1 MKSEL
6 RRRIVVRSCR
16 SDTLF
21 GQRHPGKRFFA
32 LPPASGRRCRPP
44 PGELAGGRRSKPSPR
59 FFRGWRYAVS
69 TASRRSMPVGDRRS
83 AVARAPRGSGV
94 RGSRA
99 CAPPCPPGYAPRKEP
114 SRRSGSTP
122 PRPCGPLC
130 RPPPG
135 ELARGRRSKP
145 SPRFFAVGGTRFR
158 PPLGGRCRSE
168 TGAPFARAPRGSGVR
183 GSRACA
189 PPCPPGY
196 APRKEPSRPVRVH
209 AAAALRA
216 AVPAPTGRTAQR
228 SAFQAVPALF
238 SRLAVRGFDR
248 LSAVD
253 AGRRPALRCRARST
267 RFGGTRGFK
276 PSPRF
281 FSLGGTP
288 SAALRA
294 AVPV

>member
-16 SDTLF
+16 SDRLF
-21 GQRHPGKRFFA
+21 R
-32 LPPASGRRCRPP
+32 
-44 PGELAGGRRSKPSPR
+44 
-59 FFRGWRYAVS
+59 
-69 TASRRSMPVGDRRS
+69 TA
-83 AVARAPRGSGV
+83 
-94 RGSRA
+94 
-99 CAPPCPPGYAPRKEP
+99 P
-114 SRRSGSTP
+114 SRQT
-122 PRPCGPLC
+122 
-130 RPPPG
+130 
-135 ELARGRRSKP
+135 
-145 SPRFFAVGGTRFR
+145 V
-158 PPLGGRCRSE
+158 
-168 TGAPFARAPRGSGVR
+168 
-183 GSRACA
+183 
-189 PPCPPGY
+189 
-196 APRKEPSRPVRVH
+196 
-209 AAAALRA
+209 LRA
-216 AVPAPTGRTAQR
+216 SARLRQAVPAPTGRTGQR

-238 SRLAVRGFDR
+238 SRLAVRGFDRLSAVDAGRRPALRCRARPTRFGGTRFPGLRATLSSGVRAEKGAIPTGQGPRRRGPAGRGAGPHRENCPEVGVPSRPRAFAQSAVRGFDR